1 MSAME
6 IAKIVNSIAHA
17 VMAVCSKN
25 SKERRKQKVK
35 IVRIMG
41 KKGRTT
47 IPQEIRSQI
56 KINKGDIISFEKA
69 GSNTIIVRK
78 EKLCTNCVGTKNDK
92 EQAPDKKTEK
102 SSTQNVTLL
111 DFLNRMKISEQKVI
125 YRYLDRKFSDSE
137 EL

>member
-1 MSAME
+1 
-6 IAKIVNSIAHA
+6 
-17 VMAVCSKN
+17 MAVCSKN

-41 KKGRTT
+41 KKGRIT

-125 YRYLDRKFSDSE
+125 YKYLDRKFSDSE